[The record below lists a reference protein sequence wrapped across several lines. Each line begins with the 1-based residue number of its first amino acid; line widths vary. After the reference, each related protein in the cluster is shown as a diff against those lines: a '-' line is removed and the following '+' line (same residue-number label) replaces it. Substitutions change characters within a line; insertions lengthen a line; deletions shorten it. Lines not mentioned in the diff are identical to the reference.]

1 MVNLSIAIMHCPAFA
16 DRRKHVEKIVE
27 KISVK
32 NIQQKVVDFNI
43 FSDWYQKGLWFN
55 ARRSWMWCLSTKSTH
70 HLVLQDDVI
79 ICNNFIDTIINC
91 IKTYPDSPLGLY
103 ANRKICEEA
112 KLKDIRW
119 VSIPDGVWGQAIL
132 LPRFLVEKFLNWE
145 RKHILPNFKYDDTR
159 IAMFL
164 VENKINSMCPMP
176 SLVDHEGAAT
186 STLGHSN
193 KNRRARWFEKDK
205 NYLDYDW
212 SNKKFLQA
220 PLGLKKD
227 YYNYYVK

>member
-1 MVNLSIAIMHCPAFA
+1 MIRLSIAIMHTPVFKE
-16 DRRKHVEKIVE
+16 RRNHIENIINQ
-27 KISVK
+27 ISVST
-32 NIQQKVVDFNI
+32 IQQEVEDFKI
-43 FSDWYQKGLWFN
+43 FSDWYQKGAWYN
-55 ARRSWMWCLSTKSTH
+55 ARQCWMWGLSLKSTH

-79 ICNNFIDTIINC
+79 LCGQFVKVIKKC
-91 IKTYPDSPLGLY
+91 IEAYPEHPLGLY

-112 KLKDIRW
+112 KKKDIRW
-119 VSIPDGVWGQAIL
+119 VQIPDGVWGQAIV
-132 LPRFLVEKFLNWE
+132 LPQSMIADFLSWEKKHIRPDFKHDDSRLAMYLVEK
-145 RKHILPNFKYDDTR
+145 
-159 IAMFL
+159 
-164 VENKINSMCPMP
+164 KIPAMCPMP